1 MLITFTN
8 FVFMIR
14 IAIVEDNKILR
25 QSLEQLFNK
34 TGTFQCVCSLGNLQ
48 NVVSEFNKTHPE
60 IVLMDIGLPD
70 ISGIE
75 GVRTIKS
82 SFPDIQVL
90 MFTVFEDE
98 EKIFEAIRAGA
109 SGYLL
114 KKTPSEDIVEAVK
127 QLHEGGAPMSPSI
140 ARKVLGS
147 FHGQAGNMMD
157 PYNLTSR
164 EKDVLNSLSD
174 GLSYKKIADKYFVSI
189 STVRTHICSIYQK
202 LHVHSRAQAVAKV
215 IRSRS

>member
-1 MLITFTN
+1 
-8 FVFMIR
+8 MIR
-14 IAIVEDNKILR
+14 IAIVEDNTVLR
-25 QSLEQLFNK
+25 KSLEQLFNN
-34 TGTFQCVCSLGNLQ
+34 TGLFQCVCSLGNLR
-48 NVVSEFNKTHPE
+48 NVVSEFNKTEPV

-75 GVRTIKS
+75 GVRTVKNN
-82 SFPDIQVL
+82 FPDIQVL

-114 KKTPSEDIVEAVK
+114 KKTNPEDILEAVK

-147 FHGQAGNMMD
+147 FHGHLANSLD
-157 PYNLTSR
+157 PYELTTR
-164 EKDVLNSLSD
+164 EKEVLFSLAD

-189 STVRTHICSIYQK
+189 STIRTHICNIYQK
-202 LHVHSRAQAVAKV
+202 LHVHSRSQAVAKV
-215 IRSRS
+215 TRPSH

>member
-1 MLITFTN
+1 
-8 FVFMIR
+8 MIR
-14 IAIVEDNKILR
+14 IAIVEDNKDLR
-25 QSLEQLFNK
+25 RSLEQLFNR
-34 TGTFQCVCSLGNLQ
+34 TGIFETVCSLGNLQ
-48 NVVSEFNKTHPE
+48 NVVSEFNKSYPE

-75 GVRTIKS
+75 GVRTVKNN
-82 SFPDIQVL
+82 FPEMLIL
-90 MFTVFEDE
+90 MFTVFEDD

-109 SGYLL
+109 TGYLL
-114 KKTPSEDIVEAVK
+114 KKSSPDEIVDAVK

-147 FHGQAGNMMD
+147 FQIKPANVPLD
-157 PYNLTSR
+157 YELTTR
-164 EKDVLNSLSD
+164 EEEVLYSLSD

-189 STVRTHICSIYQK
+189 STVRTHIVSIYQK

-215 IRSRS
+215 IKERH